1 MTTRKKPAARRIV
14 RIALRV
20 ALGFA
25 VLGGLAWLL
34 RPERVLVETAAVAR
48 GPLEVALDAEGETRI
63 HPRFV
68 IAAPVAGRLL
78 AVDLHEGDAVAAG
91 ETVARLAVAPLDP
104 RDRRQAEAQVTAARA
119 AREEALARVAEAKAA
134 LAQSRLTRE
143 RSERLAAVGTL
154 AAEALDQART
164 AERTLAELLDAA
176 RHRAEAAA
184 GELAGARAG
193 LLEGSA
199 ESANSV
205 VRLTAPIAGRV
216 LRRFEESERVVA
228 AGTPIL
234 EIGDPA
240 RLEAVVDVL
249 STDAVSLTPGTAMR
263 LDVGGGKT
271 LPARLRA
278 VEPAAFTKISPLGVE
293 EQRVRVIGD
302 LLAPAPEVGDR
313 FRIVSSIV
321 LWQGENVLQVP
332 AGAVFRTGEAWSV
345 FVVEQGRALRREI
358 RAGHRNA
365 NAVEVLGGLKAGE
378 RVIVYPSDRV
388 ADGGR
393 VVVKGD
399 R

>member
-1 MTTRKKPAARRIV
+1 MKPAARRIV

-20 ALGFA
+20 ALGLA
-25 VLGGLAWLL
+25 AAGGLAWLL
-34 RPERVLVETAAVAR
+34 RPEQVPVDTAAVAR
-48 GPLEVALDAEGETRI
+48 GPLETTLDAEGETRI
-63 HPRFV
+63 QPRRV

-78 AVDLHEGDAVAAG
+78 AVDLREGDAVAAG

-104 RDRRQAEAQVTAARA
+104 RDRRQAEAAVASARA
-119 AREEALARVAEAKAA
+119 GREEALARVSEAKAA

-143 RSERLAAVGTL
+143 RSERLAAAGTL

-164 AERTLAELLDAA
+164 AERTQAELLDAA
-176 RHRAEAAA
+176 KHRAEAAA
-184 GELAGARAG
+184 GELAGARAA
-193 LLEGSA
+193 LLDGGAPS
-199 ESANSV
+199 SRGV
-205 VRLTAPIAGRV
+205 VRLTAPVAGRV

-249 STDAVSLTPGTAMR
+249 STDAVSLAPGAAIR
-263 LDVGGGKT
+263 LDVGGGKI

-278 VEPAAFTKISPLGVE
+278 VEPAGFTKISPLGVE

-302 LLAPAPEVGDR
+302 LLEPEPQVGDR
-313 FRIVSSIV
+313 FRVLAAIV
-321 LWQGENVLQVP
+321 LWRGEDVLQVP

-345 FVVEQGRALRREI
+345 FVVENGRARRREI
-358 RAGHRNA
+358 HAGHRNP
-365 NAVEVLGGLKAGE
+365 NSVEVLGGLQAGE
-378 RVIVYPSDRV
+378 RVILYPSDRV
-388 ADGGR
+388 SDGAR
-393 VVVKGD
+393 VTAENE